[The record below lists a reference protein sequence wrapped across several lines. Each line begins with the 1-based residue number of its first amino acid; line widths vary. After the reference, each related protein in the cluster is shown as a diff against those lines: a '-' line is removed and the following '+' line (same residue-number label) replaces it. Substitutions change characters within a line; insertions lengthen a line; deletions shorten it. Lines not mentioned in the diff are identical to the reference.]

1 MVTRQQLREILP
13 AAAARAKQKARDR
26 RTVASTQGSSSKS
39 SLKWATRPVAL
50 GCFHMPLLLYHDG
63 DESCSNIFG
72 YTTKSGIRNPTV
84 FMMSVWV
91 LLPLAARRMMLLGWN
106 CLA

>member
-13 AAAARAKQKARDR
+13 AAAARAKQKGKDR
-26 RTVASTQGSSSKS
+26 RAVASTQGSSSKS

-50 GCFHMPLLLYHDG
+50 GCFHMPLPLYHDG
-63 DESCSNIFG
+63 DESCSNILIPQR
-72 YTTKSGIRNPTV
+72 SQESDRLHD
-84 FMMSVWV
+84 VWV